1 MGLFSALGTSTEG
14 LRRTHNALD
23 LISQNVAN
31 ANNPSYVRRT
41 YVSDAGPTG
50 GAVRRELESYIQRQM
65 WRESSSSGYWASQ
78 SDVTGQLDQLYGLPG
93 SKSSLSASYDS
104 FFSALQTLR
113 SDPSST
119 TQQSVLLSNAKILAS
134 KVNALSDNIQ
144 SIRSGVE
151 EAIGAAT
158 IEANQALSKLT
169 DLNKRLGLS
178 GGTPDPTLL
187 DQRDEALA
195 SLSSLL
201 DVNITIASD
210 GTATVS
216 TTNGNTLL
224 DATGA
229 RTLSFDSR
237 APLAATSSYNA
248 LSTKRS
254 VGTITLSGNGSGT
267 IDLIAAGAFKT
278 GRLGGLIDARD
289 RTLVAAQAQL
299 DDIAAGLASA
309 LSDTDRSGTAVAG
322 GFDLDVNGLQPGNR
336 IKLTYRDS
344 SGVDHKVTIVRVEDP
359 SVLPLADSLTYDP
372 DDKVIGISFAGGV
385 AGAQA
390 GLQSALNAIG
400 PGLTVAS
407 GTGGALRITASG
419 SASVTSLS
427 ARVTATGLT
436 GAGTALPF
444 FVDENGAPF
453 TDSLDSSPQ
462 RVGFANRIQVN
473 PALLANSSNLSIYQS
488 PANSAADPTRINDLL
503 NRLDRTGLESSAN
516 ANLGLGGTTIP
527 ISQLI
532 KQTLQTQANDIQRVA
547 SLNETQKTVQASLER
562 RFSSVSGVQLDQEL
576 SDMTQLQNIYTANA
590 RVLSAVK
597 DMFDVLMRM

>member
-104 FFSALQTLR
+104 FYSALQTLR

-134 KVNALSDNIQ
+134 KINALSDNIQ

-224 DATGA
+224 DASGA

-237 APLAATSSYNA
+237 APLAATSIYNA

-267 IDLIAAGAFKT
+267 IDLIAAGALKT

-322 GFDLDVNGLQPGNR
+322 GFDLDVNGLQSGNR

-359 SVLPLADSLTYDP
+359 SVLPLADSLTSDP

-390 GLQSALNAIG
+390 VLQSALNAIG

>member
-1 MGLFSALGTSTEG
+1 
-14 LRRTHNALD
+14 
-23 LISQNVAN
+23 
-31 ANNPSYVRRT
+31 
-41 YVSDAGPTG
+41 
-50 GAVRRELESYIQRQM
+50 M

-104 FFSALQTLR
+104 FYSALQTLR

-134 KVNALSDNIQ
+134 KINALSDNIQ

-151 EAIGAAT
+151 EEIGAAT

-216 TTNGNTLL
+216 TNNGNTLL
-224 DATGA
+224 DASGA

-237 APLAATSSYNA
+237 APLAATSIYNA

-309 LSDTDRSGTAVAG
+309 LSDTDV
-322 GFDLDVNGLQPGNR
+322 Q
-336 IKLTYRDS
+336 
-344 SGVDHKVTIVRVEDP
+344 
-359 SVLPLADSLTYDP
+359 VLRWLVVL
-372 DDKVIGISFAGGV
+372 IS
-385 AGAQA
+385 
-390 GLQSALNAIG
+390 
-400 PGLTVAS
+400 
-407 GTGGALRITASG
+407 
-419 SASVTSLS
+419 
-427 ARVTATGLT
+427 
-436 GAGTALPF
+436 
-444 FVDENGAPF
+444 
-453 TDSLDSSPQ
+453 
-462 RVGFANRIQVN
+462 
-473 PALLANSSNLSIYQS
+473 
-488 PANSAADPTRINDLL
+488 
-503 NRLDRTGLESSAN
+503 
-516 ANLGLGGTTIP
+516 
-527 ISQLI
+527 
-532 KQTLQTQANDIQRVA
+532 
-547 SLNETQKTVQASLER
+547 
-562 RFSSVSGVQLDQEL
+562 
-576 SDMTQLQNIYTANA
+576 M
-590 RVLSAVK
+590 
-597 DMFDVLMRM
+597 